1 MNLDVDVDESAELL
15 RWRAEL
21 LLDEMMLGAVDASA
35 GESRPYAGRG
45 GAAFAEDAWR
55 PAAPSAADGAASLDA
70 HRPHSSSSAVVANP
84 SARSANAF
92 GGPSLPPLQDA
103 HGASQGAV
111 VSVDQRYARYVRN
124 QPASTEIPPAPAI
137 NGGNGA
143 SGVPYVANAQ
153 AVNQVYAAPALGPVR
168 RTPSAV
174 LTSETPTQVGSMSV
188 SGRGSKYANLLPR
201 NSVWDARD
209 MQREIVALNQ
219 EINTLLPPNNST
231 RERAHHLLDKAN
243 GILTSDPMRS
253 AEVDYYL
260 AQVRVIVQ
268 RAEQRV
274 EWSGIYRTRLVLY
287 LSAWVALSAI
297 VVIGCILYAPAL
309 AFVLGRWFG
318 WGADSVWAQH
328 IAPLLATAF
337 AGSFGGSVGALVNMR
352 RATQRGVSFVDRKY
366 SLRGL
371 VLPMLGFVAGLILY
385 PLFGFAFWLLELTPD
400 RLVLAELLPVSVAC
414 LFGLFQ
420 ESIYGTRE

>member
-1 MNLDVDVDESAELL
+1 MNLVVDGDESAELL

-45 GAAFAEDAWR
+45 AAAFSEDAWR
-55 PAAPSAADGAASLDA
+55 SVAPSGADVAATLAA
-70 HRPHSSSSAVVANP
+70 HRPHSSLSATVSNTSAGSSD
-84 SARSANAF
+84 AF
-92 GGPSLPPLQDA
+92 GSPSLPPVQQAPDS
-103 HGASQGAV
+103 SQGSV
-111 VSVDQRYARYVRN
+111 VSVDQRYARYVRS
-124 QPASTEIPPAPAI
+124 QPAEIPAMPAT
-137 NGGNGA
+137 NRGNGA
-143 SGVPYVANAQ
+143 SSAPYAANAPSGS
-153 AVNQVYAAPALGPVR
+153 QVYSAPALGPVR

-174 LTSETPTQVGSMSV
+174 LTAGETPAQVGSMSV
-188 SGRGSKYANLLPR
+188 GGRGNKYANLLPR

-209 MQREIVALNQ
+209 MQREIVALNG
-219 EINTLLPPNNST
+219 EIDALLPPTNST
-231 RERAHHLLDKAN
+231 RERAHHLLEKAN
-243 GILTSDPMRS
+243 GILTSDPLRS

-268 RAEQRV
+268 RVEQRV
-274 EWSGIYRTRLVLY
+274 EWSGIYRTRLMVYLY
-287 LSAWVALSAI
+287 AWVALSA
-297 VVIGCILYAPAL
+297 VMVIGCILYGPAIASL
-309 AFVLGRWFG
+309 LGIWFG
-318 WGADSVWAQH
+318 WDADSVWAQN

-337 AGSFGGSVGALVNMR
+337 AGSLGGSVGALVNMR

-385 PLFGFAFWLLELTPD
+385 PLFGVAFWLLALSPD
-400 RLVLAELLPVSVAC
+400 QLMLAELLPVSVAC